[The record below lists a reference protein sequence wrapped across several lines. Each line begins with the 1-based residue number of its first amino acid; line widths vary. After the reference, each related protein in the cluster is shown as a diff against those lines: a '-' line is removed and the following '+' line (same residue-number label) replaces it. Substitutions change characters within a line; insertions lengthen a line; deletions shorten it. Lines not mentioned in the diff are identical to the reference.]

1 MHLSI
6 SMTLFISA
14 LACAHPAQDALRPT
28 GTWTVIDYDQNGVR
42 PPAEIIKQMRVVV
55 QAERIII
62 KPRIVAQYKPVFD
75 GTKKAEVS
83 FTVEADK
90 TEEATYKLDPA
101 KGRIDLVW
109 RGPRGETKTTLGIY
123 ELEDDALKICF
134 ALPGKNRP
142 KKFPDN
148 PKSGVVRMVLKREPK

>member
-1 MHLSI
+1 MRLAI
-6 SMTLFISA
+6 TLALFIIA
-14 LACAHPAQDALRPT
+14 LACSHAAQDALRPT
-28 GTWTVIDYDQNGVR
+28 GTWSVIDYDQNGVR
-42 PPAEIIKQMRVVV
+42 PPADIVKQMKVVV

-75 GTKKAEVS
+75 GTKKADVT

-90 TEEATYKLDPA
+90 SEEATYKLDQA

-123 ELEDDALKICF
+123 ELDADALKICF
-134 ALPGKNRP
+134 ALPDKNRP

-148 PKSGVVRMVLKREPK
+148 PKTGVVRMVLKREAK